1 MYMYMCSSPCPAAV
15 GVISETIRKVTT
27 ARSLKNIKTAQV
39 VTLTA
44 THRAITLMDPTN
56 KKSIGQ
62 VHVHAHAHA
71 IHMYMHVYV
80 KVDVVDVLDDK
91 WNVSKTIQLSF
102 IIILLVSVLGL
113 KL

>member
-1 MYMYMCSSPCPAAV
+1 MCSSPCPAAV

-62 VHVHAHAHA
+62 VHTHAHA

-80 KVDVVDVLDDK
+80 KVDVVDSLMINGMLAK
-91 WNVSKTIQLSF
+91 PYSYH
-102 IIILLVSVLGL
+102 
-113 KL
+113 